1 MRSFFTLRRILIAA
15 AIVILLPVVFV
26 AGVVLFIESPSGS
39 QFVASRWG
47 AMIHREVELGDIDV
61 DLGWPVGFNVT
72 KLRIS
77 NPEWAERKDFINAET
92 VYAQLEMPPLLHGY
106 FEFPYIGARAAALG
120 IERKGEQRTWRF
132 GDGQRKPS
140 RAHIGRVFMA
150 DGDVGYRYVDQ
161 KTALDFKVS
170 GALGEKDDVNWT
182 MKGTFKEQATTGEGR
197 IAHLE
202 PVFRKPIPLVGKA
215 RVGRTDMTVDGTI
228 APDLN
233 HMDFKF
239 TIAGQTLNDLDKIF
253 GVNLPN
259 TPPFK
264 LAGHLDRAEE
274 RWVFEGFDGHVGD
287 SDLQGTIKYTKGK
300 PRPLLEANLTSKV
313 LDLDDLGTVVGTPPK
328 TGPGQTASPEQVAQA
343 AEHRAVDRVLPRMSF
358 QTTRWKD
365 MDADVRL
372 TAKQLRRPKQLAFE
386 GFTTHLVLKDSV
398 MKLDPF
404 NFGFAGGKVA
414 SAINV
419 DARKKPSQGSIDIDA
434 QGLQLSK
441 LFPTSETMKAA
452 LGTLYGHGKLA
463 GQGESVGDLLAT
475 ADGQLAVAV
484 DGGRVSSLLVE
495 LLGLDFGEAL
505 VVLGTKNSQVGL
517 RCAAGTFKIEDGRAE
532 PENFVVDTTDT
543 VVKVQGSVNLG
554 TEKIDLLARPEPKDP
569 SIFAMRS
576 PIIVQGS
583 FKHPKVSPKPG
594 PLVARVVA
602 AGALAAV
609 APPLAAL
616 AFVETGPGKDSDCG
630 KVLADARAAGAVKKG
645 PAEARAP
652 DSVKKAP
659 G

>member
-1 MRSFFTLRRILIAA
+1 MMRSVFTLRRILIAA
-15 AIVILLPVVFV
+15 AILLLLPVVFV
-26 AGVVLFIESPSGS
+26 AGVVIFIESPSGS
-39 QFVASRWG
+39 TFVANRWG
-47 AMIHREVELGDIDV
+47 AVIHRQVELGDIDV

-77 NPEWAERKDFINAET
+77 NPEWAEKPDFINAET
-92 VYAQLEMPPLLHGY
+92 VYAQLEMPPLLDGR
-106 FEFPYIGARAAALG
+106 FEFPYIGARTAALG
-120 IERKGEQRTWRF
+120 IERKGDQRTWRF

-150 DGDVGYRYVDQ
+150 DGDVAYRYSDQ
-161 KTALDFKVS
+161 QTALDFKVS

-182 MKGTFKEQATTGEGR
+182 MKGTFKDQPATGEGR

-202 PVFRKPIPLVGKA
+202 PVFAKPIPLIGKA
-215 RVGRTDMTVDGTI
+215 RVGRVEMTADGTI
-228 APDLN
+228 APDLK

-253 GVNLPN
+253 GINMPN

-264 LAGHLDRAEE
+264 LAGRLDRAET
-274 RWVFEGFDGHVGD
+274 RWTFDPFSGNVGD
-287 SDLQGTIKYTKGK
+287 SDLQGSIKYTKGE
-300 PRPLLEANLTSKV
+300 PRPLFEANLTSKI
-313 LDLDDLGTVVGTPPK
+313 LDLDDLGTIVGAPPK

-343 AEHRAVDRVLPRMSF
+343 AEQRAVDRVMPRMSF
-358 QTTRWKD
+358 QTQRWKD

-372 TAKQLRRPKQLAFE
+372 TAKQVRRPKQLALE
-386 GFTTHLVLKDSV
+386 GFNTHLVLKGSV
-398 MKLDPF
+398 MSLDPF

-414 SAINV
+414 SKINV
-419 DARKKPSQGSIDIDA
+419 DGRKKPSEGTIDIDA

-441 LFPTSETMKAA
+441 LFPTSNTMSEA
-452 LGTLYGHGKLA
+452 LGTLYGHGKLS

-475 ADGQLAVAV
+475 ADGKLAVAV
-484 DGGRVSSLLVE
+484 DGGRVSALLVE

-505 VVLGTKNSQVGL
+505 VVLGTKNQQVGL

-543 VVKVQGSVNLG
+543 VVKVQGHVNLG
-554 TEKIDLLARPEPKDP
+554 TEKLDLLAKAEPKDP

-576 PIIVQGS
+576 PIMVQGS

-594 PLVARVVA
+594 PMVARVVA
-602 AGALAAV
+602 AGALAAI

-616 AFVETGPGKDSDCG
+616 AFVETGPGKDQDCG
-630 KVLADARAAGAVKKG
+630 KALTDARAAGAVKKT
-645 PAEARAP
+645 PAPA
-652 DSVKKAP
+652 
-659 G
+659 

>member
-1 MRSFFTLRRILIAA
+1 MRSFFTVRRVLIAA
-15 AIVILLPVVFV
+15 AIVVLLPVAFV
-26 AGVVLFIESPSGS
+26 AGVVVFIESDSGS
-39 QFVASRWG
+39 EFVAARWG

-72 KLRIS
+72 RLRIS
-77 NPEWAERKDFINAET
+77 NPEWAEKRDFIDAET
-92 VYAQLEMPPLLHGY
+92 VYAQLEMPPLLHGR
-106 FEFPYIGARAAALG
+106 FEFPYVGARTAALG

-132 GDGQRKPS
+132 GDGQRKPG

-150 DGDVGYRYVDQ
+150 DGNIGYRYVDQ
-161 KTALDFKVS
+161 HTALDFKVS
-170 GALGEKDDVNWT
+170 GALGEADDVNWT
-182 MKGTFKEQATTGEGR
+182 MKGTYKDQPATGEGK

-202 PVFRKPIPLVGKA
+202 PVFAKPIPLVGKV
-215 RVGRTDMTVDGTI
+215 RVGRVDMSADGTI
-228 APDLN
+228 APDLK

-253 GVNLPN
+253 GINMPN

-264 LAGHLDRAEE
+264 LAGRLDRDET
-274 RWVFEGFDGHVGD
+274 RWTFDPFNGHVGD
-287 SDLQGTIKYTKGK
+287 SDLQGSIKYTKGE
-300 PRPLLEANLTSKV
+300 PRPLFEANLTSKV
-313 LDLDDLGTVVGTPPK
+313 LDLDDLGTIVGTPPK

-343 AEHRAVDRVLPRMSF
+343 AQQRAVDRVMPRMSF
-358 QTTRWKD
+358 QTQRWKD

-372 TAKQLRRPKQLAFE
+372 TATQLRRPKQLPLE
-386 GFTTHLVLKDSV
+386 SFTTHLVLKDSV

-404 NFGFAGGKVA
+404 NFGFAGGKVV

-419 DARKKPSQGSIDIDA
+419 DARKKPSQGTIDVDA

-475 ADGQLAVAV
+475 ADGKLAVAV
-484 DGGRVSSLLVE
+484 DGGRVSALLVE

-505 VVLGTKNSQVGL
+505 VVLGTKNAQVDL

-532 PENFVVDTTDT
+532 PENFVVDTSDT
-543 VVKVQGSVNLG
+543 VVKVQGHVDLG
-554 TEKIDLLARPEPKDP
+554 TEKLDLLTRPEPKDP

-576 PIIVQGS
+576 PIEVQGT
-583 FKHPKVSPKPG
+583 FKHPKVKPRAG

-630 KVLADARAAGAVKKG
+630 KVLAEARAAGAVKK
-645 PAEARAP
+645 
-652 DSVKKAP
+652 AP